1 MANDTVLVEVEDRV
15 ATLTLN
21 RPDKLNAYTVDMG
34 IELFTA
40 MAELDKRD
48 DVRAMIVTGA
58 GRAFCAGADLS
69 SGGDTFSGDRT
80 WDRAADLERAV
91 SPLVRNTPVIAAING
106 PAVGIGAT
114 LPLQWDFRIAADTAK
129 IGFVFTRRGIVPEA
143 GSTWILPR
151 LIGLERAL
159 DIMVTGR
166 ILTAAEALDAGVVGR
181 VVPAAELRRSALEL
195 AAEIANKTAPVAVAI
210 TRRLLWQQLMQPN
223 YAAGKAMEDELFYWI
238 GNSADAA
245 EGVESFLHK
254 RDPKWSTPLSTIP
267 EALLSVK
274 PEAI

>member
-1 MANDTVLVEVEDRV
+1 MENDTVLVQVADGV

-21 RPDKLNAYTVDMG
+21 RPDKLNAYTVEMG

-40 MAELDKRD
+40 MAELDRRD

-58 GRAFCAGADLS
+58 GRGFCAGADLS
-69 SGGDTFSGDRT
+69 SGGDTFSVDGS
-80 WDRAADLERAV
+80 WERAAELERAV

-151 LIGLERAL
+151 LIGLQRAL
-159 DIMVTGR
+159 DLMITGR
-166 ILTAAEALDAGVVGR
+166 ILTANEALEIGVVGR
-181 VVPAAELRRSALEL
+181 VVPAADLLRVAAEL
-195 AAEIANKTAPVAVAI
+195 AHEIASKTAPVAVAI
-210 TRRLLWQQLMQPN
+210 TRRLLWQQLMQPDFDTGR
-223 YAAGKAMEDELFYWI
+223 ATEDKLFYWI
-238 GNSADAA
+238 GQSTDAA
-245 EGVESFLHK
+245 EGVESFLEK
-254 RDPKWSTPLSTIP
+254 REPRWSTPLSSVP
-267 EALLSVK
+267 EALLSTKV
-274 PEAI
+274 ESI